1 MDKNRVKKIN
11 IRFKN
16 GPFIKSFNI
25 ISVITPFGQIDFY
38 IIKINTPF
46 LILIKNINRF
56 NIYFNNVINQLIG
69 KNGIIINITRK

>member
-1 MDKNRVKKIN
+1 MDKNRVKEVI

-16 GPFIKSFNI
+16 GPFIKSFSI
-25 ISVITPFGQIDFY
+25 IFVITLFGQINFY

-69 KNGIIINITRK
+69 KNGIIINVTRK